1 MAVGAENRPWLA
13 QGDEKRRV
21 VRDMFARIAP
31 SYDRL
36 NGLMS
41 LSLHGRWREA
51 AVATLDLKPGEAA
64 LDVCCGT
71 GDFLVPLTRAVGKSG
86 RVVGVDFCRPML
98 DLARD
103 KSAARLA
110 EGDACA
116 LPVRPAAFDAVT
128 VGWGL
133 RNVPDL
139 DAALAECVAALK
151 PGGRFACLDMTR
163 TGGFVGRLGQAVCR
177 RALPLLGRI
186 FGEPEAYAYLPE
198 SADRFLKPDELGAAM
213 GRAGL
218 ADVRHRVLFFGQV
231 ALHWGRR
238 P

>member
-13 QGDEKRRV
+13 QGDDKRRV

-41 LSLHGRWREA
+41 LNLHRRWRAA
-51 AVATLDLKPGEAA
+51 AVATLGLKSGDAA

-71 GDFLVPLTRAVGKSG
+71 GDFLVPLGRVVGPSG

-98 DLARD
+98 DLAKG
-103 KSAARLA
+103 KSAAGLA

-116 LPVRPAAFDAVT
+116 LPVKAAAFDAVT

-139 DAALAECVAALK
+139 AGALAGCVAALK

-163 TGGFVGRLGQAVCR
+163 TSGPVGRIGQAIFR
-177 RALPLLGRI
+177 RTVPVLGRL
-186 FGEPEAYAYLPE
+186 FGQPEAYAYLPE
-198 SADRFLKPDELGAAM
+198 STDRFLTPDELAEAM
-213 GRAGL
+213 RRAGL
-218 ADVRHRVLFFGQV
+218 TDVRHRVLFFGQV
-231 ALHWGRR
+231 ALHRGRK